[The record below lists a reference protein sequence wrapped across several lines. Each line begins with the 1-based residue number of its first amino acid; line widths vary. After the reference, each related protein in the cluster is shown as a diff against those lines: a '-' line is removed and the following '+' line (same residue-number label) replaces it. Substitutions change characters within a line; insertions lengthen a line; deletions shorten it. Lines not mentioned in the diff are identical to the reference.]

1 MVKFLIGIL
10 GVLIY
15 SGVEILVRTAAYI
28 DKKNKEKKD
37 KDKDKL

>member
-1 MVKFLIGIL
+1 MKELLVGIL
-10 GVLIY
+10 GVLLA
-15 SGVEILVRTAAYI
+15 SAPEILVRIAAYI